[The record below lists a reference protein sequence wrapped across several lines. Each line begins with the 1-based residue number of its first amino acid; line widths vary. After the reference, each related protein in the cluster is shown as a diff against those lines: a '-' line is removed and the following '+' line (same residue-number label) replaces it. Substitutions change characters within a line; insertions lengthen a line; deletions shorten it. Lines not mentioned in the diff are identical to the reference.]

1 MIPSLHGNR
10 THLNVNISYH
20 YQKVNGLNTRLLQQL
35 DGRLLVAG
43 GKSRFLHVWCLDT
56 HSLMR
61 VIELP
66 TKVHVVKQLQFLPES
81 FDGGSGQVVG
91 VLSQDGIMRFMNIF
105 SCRLDFD
112 IGTLEDRIL
121 NVDISPTGRH
131 IVAIVE
137 SGCINLYCVSALTAE
152 RNKPP
157 PPLVK
162 MATQKPRVRSY
173 TKSQAQG
180 MGRSKTIK
188 TEEPRLPMD
197 VASIKDTEAEVSG
210 LPEGLDMN
218 RLKAILKGYGEY
230 PAKYR
235 MFIWRSVLRLPENH
249 AAFSSLVDKG
259 THMAWSKVHQ
269 DYPIKSRKLLRV
281 LQRTLSALAHWSVV
295 FGETN
300 YLPVLA
306 FPFIKLFQNNQLVCF
321 EIIATVLINWCQHWF
336 EFFPNPPIN
345 ILSVVENLLAH
356 HDKALLQHFVK
367 HGITTQVYAWP
378 MMETLFSEIVTRDEW
393 LKLWDNI
400 FTNHPSFMMYV
411 VAAYLIC
418 SRQPLINCVELSDF
432 EYFFHHRNPVDITAV
447 IKCAYELQNTTPNE
461 INPVKAIEDFR
472 PLTRGQY
479 PVFNKY
485 PKFIVDYQAQEREQI
500 RQDEMDY
507 LHQREV
513 ANEIKEQTELRKK
526 KEEGWYH
533 QQELL
538 QEAEEERRRNLM
550 TEEQKLADQRLR
562 LQAMK
567 RELCMR
573 EMQVLDATRMRFME
587 HQGNQRETQ
596 LRRLDDE
603 LTRKSFLR
611 EQETQS
617 AVADVEIKSM
627 ELEIQ
632 KERLH
637 QELAK
642 ESSTVEF
649 KEKLYQDSHR
659 RQTDLAERVSRKT
672 WHSNQLDH
680 QQDST
685 NAQWRLALADQ
696 RKTDLEYQN
705 EVKHRQ
711 RLDDID
717 RKLHQLQISTLQTK
731 STNEEEAIW
740 DTIEELKRE
749 KDLIWEMLIKQK
761 EREGNADVIQ
771 PVIQIQSDN
780 SPQQTNDEFSL
791 DRGRLVFPEREKELL
806 QHVRELR
813 AKIASDKSHRP

>member
-1 MIPSLHGNR
+1 M
-10 THLNVNISYH
+10 
-20 YQKVNGLNTRLLQQL
+20 
-35 DGRLLVAG
+35 LVAG
-43 GKSRFLHVWCLDT
+43 GKSRFLHIWCLDT
-56 HSLMR
+56 QSLLR

-91 VLSQDGIMRFMNIF
+91 VLSQDGIMRFINIF
-105 SCRLDFD
+105 SFRLEFD
-112 IGTLEDRIL
+112 IGSLEDRIL
-121 NVDISPTGRH
+121 NADVSPSGRH
-131 IVAIVE
+131 IVAVVE
-137 SGCINLYCVSALTAE
+137 SGCLNLYCVSSLTAE

-162 MATQKPRVRSY
+162 MVTKKGQGTQIRSV
-173 TKSQAQG
+173 THPKAGQG
-180 MGRSKTIK
+180 RGRSKTLK

-197 VASIKDTEAEVSG
+197 TASTKDSEDDVTG
-210 LPEGLDMN
+210 LPDGLDMN

-249 AAFSSLVDKG
+249 TAFSNLVDKG
-259 THMAWSKVHQ
+259 THTAWSKVHE

-281 LQRTLSALAHWSVV
+281 LQRTLSALAHWSVI

-321 EIIATVLINWCQHWF
+321 EIIATVLVNWCQHWF

-345 ILSVVENLLAH
+345 VLSIVENLLAH
-356 HDKALLQHFVK
+356 HDKGLLQHFVK
-367 HGITTQVYAWP
+367 YGITTQVYAWP

-400 FTNHPSFMMYV
+400 FTNHPSFMLCIV
-411 VAAYLIC
+411 VAYLIC
-418 SRQPLINCVELSDF
+418 SRQPLINCIEHSDF
-432 EYFFHHRNPVDITAV
+432 EYFFHHRNPVDINSVLKT
-447 IKCAYELQNTTPNE
+447 AYELQDTTPPE
-461 INPVKAIEDFR
+461 INPANSIEDFK

-500 RQDEMDY
+500 RQDELDY
-507 LHQREV
+507 LHQRQV
-513 ANEIKEQTELRKK
+513 ATEIKQQSQLRQK
-526 KEEGWYH
+526 KEEAWYH

-538 QEAEEERRRNLM
+538 QEAEEERRRNIM
-550 TEEQKLADQRLR
+550 AEEQKLADQRLR

-587 HQGNQRETQ
+587 HLQGQRDTQ
-596 LRRLDDE
+596 LKRLDDE
-603 LTRKSFLR
+603 LMRKSLLR
-611 EQETQS
+611 DQETQS

-632 KERLH
+632 KERLE
-637 QELAK
+637 QELAR
-642 ESSTVEF
+642 ESSAVDF
-649 KEKLYQDSHR
+649 KERVGHDSHR
-659 RQTDLAERVSRKT
+659 QQAELEERVGKKAWQSDLL
-672 WHSNQLDH
+672 QH
-680 QQDST
+680 QQDKT

-696 RKTDLEYQN
+696 QMADSEFHNQ
-705 EVKHRQ
+705 VKHRET
-711 RLDDID
+711 LDHIH
-717 RKLHQLQISTLQTK
+717 RKLHQLQVSTLQARTK
-731 STNEEEAIW
+731 NEEEAIW
-740 DTIEELKRE
+740 DKVQELKRE
-749 KDLIWEMLIKQK
+749 KK
-761 EREGNADVIQ
+761 ERIREMMDNKGRKEKFADVHEIQ
-771 PVIQIQSDN
+771 THSEN
-780 SPQQTNDEFSL
+780 SPQQTDELSL
-791 DRGRLVFPEREKELL
+791 NRGRVAFVERERELL
-806 QHVRELR
+806 QQVHELR
-813 AKIASDKSHRP
+813 SKIALDNNHRQHHTNVARYSLEAVI